1 MREVTG
7 RRGLVANFKLH
18 KTVVGG
24 HRCCQGR
31 IRLKHQGTT
40 ALRCTAYRSGPEDV
54 AETKQEPG
62 QARSRLLTDK
72 KSLLQSHKQPRS
84 SRLIRRTE
92 APPKTEAPSETQQ
105 PPSRLLQRSPSIKT
119 ATQGLSR
126 STDTL
131 RKSRGGAD
139 TAGKPAKQSNDRVK
153 QRNDSQNG
161 STNKRFSQEA
171 GKLSKKDWQVQH
183 CMWPAWL

>member
-7 RRGLVANFKLH
+7 RRGHVGNFKLH

-31 IRLKHQGTT
+31 IRLKRQGTT
-40 ALRCTAYRSGPEDV
+40 ALRCTAYRSGVEDV

-62 QARSRLLTDK
+62 KARSRLLTDK
-72 KSLLQSHKQPRS
+72 KSLLQSNKQPRS

-92 APPKTEAPSETQQ
+92 APPKTEAPSETQ

-183 CMWPAWL
+183 CT

>member
-1 MREVTG
+1 MREVIG

-18 KTVVGG
+18 KTVEGG

-31 IRLKHQGTT
+31 IRVKRQGTT
-40 ALRCTAYRSGPEDV
+40 ALRCTAYRNGPEDV

-62 QARSRLLTDK
+62 QGRSRLLTDK

-119 ATQGLSR
+119 ATQGLS
-126 STDTL
+126 STL
-131 RKSRGGAD
+131 RKSRGGTD
-139 TAGKPAKQSNDRVK
+139 KAGKPAKQSNDRVK
-153 QRNDSQNG
+153 QRHDTQNG

-171 GKLSKKDWQVQH
+171 GKLSKKDWQV
-183 CMWPAWL
+183 